1 MGNTNLPQFG
11 AAGTRNSRDTRSGT
25 DQLTDEQKTQ
35 RDDAD
40 PEHGVGPAPGRPGN
54 APERIPG
61 QQRDVENVEDA
72 SEDEER
78 RDRDRDVERSAEK
91 DLRSPGDAAD
101 VAGSAA
107 INGHVDTGHSP
118 SDAT

>member
-11 AAGTRNSRDTRSGT
+11 AAGTSNSRDTRSGT
-25 DQLTDEQKTQ
+25 DQLTDEEKKQ
-35 RDDAD
+35 RDDAG
-40 PEHGVGPAPGRPGN
+40 PKHGVGPAPGRPAN

-61 QQRDVENVEDA
+61 QQRDAENVEDA
-72 SEDEER
+72 PEHGEQR
-78 RDRDRDVERSAEK
+78 NRDRDVERPAKK